1 MKVLRKHPALL
12 LFALAFW
19 GCQSVVSAADAT
31 PAVGSID
38 YKLSRYYISGFVV
51 DSCPAK
57 KAFALLQEKINAIAD
72 SMEQQ
77 AAKRAETQPQPQ
89 AGPDGKVKQ
98 PPKPNFKLRLI
109 VKIPP
114 KQERCVTISVPQ
126 RKTLRA
132 VLGDFAKFGYVWSKT
147 GQNITINPVGKA
159 SEWQTGF
166 GSMKLMDGKP
176 AWVNRSR
183 VRNVKLENAPF
194 AEVEKLLRAQKYKV
208 STVGKPQAR
217 LTIAAGNVQ
226 LRQFLTAV
234 CMATGWDC
242 EVNNQSIR
250 FLKGSGVGYY
260 PTDPAF
266 ERRMVGVKYPV
277 IKNSLPVAK
286 FMQSA
291 HAGTAWVFLHMS
303 GLSPKHY
310 RASVPAEISGIKIT
324 DALDMIARCL
334 SLRVLYMSNGVI
346 LLIPNPARARAA
358 FAERLKMTISDLNFD
373 NVPFT
378 KILEETNKRCLAADR
393 THQGIPVVWETAKPA
408 EPISMDLPDTQA
420 GELLKRLTLAQ
431 GLYGYISSCGTS
443 YVIVKSGLF
452 GFNGIT
458 VKKRSP
464 MVLPR
469 VASGLSRLDVPL
481 DFSSISFQE
490 VTVENVLKF
499 IRVLNGVRFDNSTY
513 VRWAIDRPT
522 LNKTVSFDVEKPTL
536 RSILG
541 ALSVRANLNAEF
553 QVKGV
558 YIKSY

>member
-1 MKVLRKHPALL
+1 MKMLRGLPQLFLTALL
-12 LFALAFW
+12 CLV
-19 GCQSVVSAADAT
+19 CQSSAGAPPAA

-38 YKLSRYYISGFVV
+38 YKLSRYYISGYVV
-51 DSCPAK
+51 DSCPAR
-57 KAFALLQEKINAIAD
+57 KAFALLQGKIDAIAAA
-72 SMEQQ
+72 MEEQ
-77 AAKRAETQPQPQ
+77 AAKRAEKQPQPQ
-89 AGPDGKVKQ
+89 PGPDGKVKQ

-114 KQERCVTISVPQ
+114 NQERCVTINAAK

-166 GSMKLMDGKP
+166 GSMKLMDGNP

-194 AEVEKLLRAQKYKV
+194 SEVEKLLRAQKYRV
-208 STVGKPQAR
+208 STAGRPQVR

-260 PTDPAF
+260 PTDPAL
-266 ERRMVGVKYPV
+266 EKRMVSVKYPV
-277 IKNSLPVAK
+277 VKHSLPVAK

-291 HAGTAWVFLHMS
+291 HSGTAWVFLHMS
-303 GLSPKHY
+303 GLSLKHY

-324 DALDMIARCL
+324 DALETVAGCL
-334 SLRVLYMSNGVI
+334 RLRVLYMSNGVI

-358 FAERLKMTISDLNFD
+358 FAERLKMTVSDLKFD
-373 NVPFT
+373 SVPFA
-378 KILEETNKRCLAADR
+378 KILDEISGRCLASDR
-393 THQGIPVVWETAKPA
+393 THQGLPVVWETGKPT
-408 EPISMDLPDTQA
+408 EPVSMDLPDTQA

-431 GLYGYISSCGTS
+431 GLYGYVSGCGTS

-452 GFNGIT
+452 SFNGIT
-458 VKKRSP
+458 VKKLSP

-481 DFSSISFQE
+481 DFTAVSFQD

-499 IRVLNGVRFDNSTY
+499 IKVLNDVRFDNTTY

-522 LNKTVSFDVEKPTL
+522 LNRTVSFDVEKPTL
-536 RSILG
+536 RSILD
-541 ALSVRANLNAEF
+541 ALAVRANLNADF

-558 YIKSY
+558 YVKNY

>member
-1 MKVLRKHPALL
+1 MKVLRTHSALL
-12 LFALAFW
+12 LFGLVF
-19 GCQSVVSAADAT
+19 GCCQCVVSAAGTT

-38 YKLSRYYISGFVV
+38 YKLSNYYISGFAV

-57 KAFALLQEKINAIAD
+57 KAFALLQEKINAVAD
-72 SMEQQ
+72 RFEQQ

-89 AGPDGKVKQ
+89 PGPDGKIKQ

-114 KQERCVTISVPQ
+114 TQERCVTINVPR

-166 GSMKLMDGKP
+166 GSMKLMDGKA

-194 AEVEKLLRAQKYKV
+194 SEVEKLLRSQKYRV

-217 LTIAAGNVQ
+217 LTIVAGNVQ
-226 LRQFLTAV
+226 LKQFLTAV

-242 EVNNQSIR
+242 EVNNQNIR

-260 PTDPAF
+260 PTDPAL
-266 ERRMVGVKYPV
+266 EKRMVNVKYPV

-286 FMQSA
+286 FMQAA
-291 HAGTAWVFLHMS
+291 HSGTAWVFLHMS
-303 GLSPKHY
+303 GLSLKHY
-310 RASVPAEISGIKIT
+310 RASVPVDISGIKMT
-324 DALDMIARCL
+324 DALETVSSCL
-334 SLRVLYMSNGVI
+334 GLRVLYMSNGVI

-358 FAERLKMTISDLNFD
+358 FAERLKMTIPDLNFD

-378 KILEETNKRCLAADR
+378 KILDEINARCLAADK
-393 THQGIPVVWETAKPA
+393 THQGIPVVWETAKPEEA
-408 EPISMDLPDTQA
+408 ISMDLPDTQA

-431 GLYGYISSCGTS
+431 GLYGYVSGCGTS

-458 VKKRSP
+458 VKKLSP
-464 MVLPR
+464 MVLAP
-469 VASGLSRLDVPL
+469 VPSGMSRLDVPL
-481 DFSSISFQE
+481 DFTEISFQD
-490 VTVENVLKF
+490 VTVENILKF
-499 IRVLNGVRFDNSTY
+499 IKVLNDVRFDNSTY
-513 VRWAIDRPT
+513 VRWAIDRAA
-522 LNKTVSFDVEKPTL
+522 LNRTVSFDVEGPTL
-536 RSILG
+536 RSILD
-541 ALSVRANLNAEF
+541 ALAVRTKLNVDF
-553 QVKGV
+553 QVNGIYVKN
-558 YIKSY
+558 Y

>member
-1 MKVLRKHPALL
+1 MNIFRKHPAQP
-12 LFALAFW
+12 LFVLAVF
-19 GCQSVVSAADAT
+19 GCQSLVSAADAA

-38 YKLSRYYISGFVV
+38 YKLSRYYISGYVV

-57 KAFALLQEKINAIAD
+57 KAFALLQEKIDAIANT
-72 SMEQQ
+72 MEAQ
-77 AAKRAETQPQPQ
+77 AAKRAEAQPPPQ
-89 AGPDGKVKQ
+89 AGSDGKTKP
-98 PPKPNFKLRLI
+98 PPKPNFKLKLI

-114 KQERCVTISVPQ
+114 NQERCVTINVAK

-176 AWVNRSR
+176 VWVNRSR

-194 AEVEKLLRAQKYKV
+194 SEVEKLLRAQKYKV
-208 STVGKPQAR
+208 STAGKPQVR

-250 FLKGSGVGYY
+250 FLKGSGIGYY
-260 PTDPAF
+260 PTDPGF
-266 ERRMVGVKYPV
+266 EKRMVAVKYPV
-277 IKNSLPVAK
+277 VKNSLSVPK

-310 RASVPAEISGIKIT
+310 RAIVPAEISGIKIT
-324 DALDMIARCL
+324 DALDTLARCL
-334 SLRVLYMSNGVI
+334 RLRVLYMSNGVI

-358 FAERLKMTISDLNFD
+358 FADRLKMTIPELNFD
-373 NVPFT
+373 NVPFE
-378 KILEETNKRCLAADR
+378 KILDEVNKRCLAEDR

-431 GLYGYISSCGTS
+431 GLYGYVSSCGTS

-452 GFNGIT
+452 GFSGIT
-458 VKKRSP
+458 VKKLSP

-481 DFSSISFQE
+481 DFSAISFQD
-490 VTVENVLKF
+490 VTVENILKF
-499 IRVLNGVRFDNSTY
+499 IRVLNDVRFDNSTY
-513 VRWAIDRPT
+513 VRWVINRPT

-536 RSILG
+536 RSILD
-541 ALSVRANLNAEF
+541 ALFVRANLNADF
-553 QVKGV
+553 QVKGI